1 MRRNAWISALG
12 LTLALWGLPS
22 RAQICND
29 DSLTAAECEKKV
41 SDKFGPKKTANV
53 AAPVKAAEMEEIPP
67 EAAASFAGDRQLEG
81 RAALLAKLFP
91 EISALPGAG
100 AAFDDFLSRL
110 KIGVTTEGLD
120 DEQALAFE
128 LTDFLGLSTEDGY
141 KVRAVA
147 RGAKLFDG
155 LSELLSDDD
164 RKKREKSLGD
174 FDDVEVSFSYTPV
187 NDHFGINLASYQA
200 LTDELYG
207 AVLDR
212 AKTMNS
218 EMDTET
224 RKANDVFAQVGT
236 EVKRAHPDA
245 FDTGTGEFKGSF
257 NLITEKTLR
266 DRYRNAVEQAATIG
280 EKRQS
285 LIVKTLGDSKFFR
298 VADLVANQP
307 QIVASATRTVRNEL
321 VGPEMSTFKFSYEAG
336 FVNVNS
342 LRRSVAGC
350 KGELLDCYTAYLTPE
365 RLANA
370 ARNQR
375 LTASID
381 WSRVEDFHLLVD
393 GAQVDADRV
402 DRLTG
407 SLTFGRNLR
416 YDEAGKVL
424 AHVDLEASYE
434 DWSDDADHQNR
445 AFAKLT
451 FSQKV
456 SDDISATVGVV
467 WASKPEFRGE
477 VDKDISARVGL
488 TYRFVDK
495 NGKKL

>member
-1 MRRNAWISALG
+1 M
-12 LTLALWGLPS
+12 
-22 RAQICND
+22 
-29 DSLTAAECEKKV
+29 
-41 SDKFGPKKTANV
+41 
-53 AAPVKAAEMEEIPP
+53 AAPAKAAADSGPT
-67 EAAASFAGDRQLEG
+67 ADQVADLKLARQSEG
-81 RAALLAKLFP
+81 QAVLLAKLFP

-141 KVRAVA
+141 KVRTVA
-147 RGAKLFDG
+147 RAAKLFDD
-155 LSELLSDDD
+155 LSKKLSDEN
-164 RKKREKSLGD
+164 RQKREKSLGD
-174 FDDVEVSFSYTPV
+174 FDDLEVAFSYSPMT
-187 NDHFGINLASYQA
+187 DHLGINLASYQS
-200 LTDELYG
+200 LTDDLFG

-212 AKTMNS
+212 AEAMNS
-218 EMDTET
+218 EMAAER
-224 RKANDVFAQVGT
+224 RKADLLFADVGT
-236 EVKRAHPDA
+236 EVEKARQRGELDDSHFNGD
-245 FDTGTGEFKGSF
+245 GEFIGTFGDIPDKALG
-257 NLITEKTLR
+257 LR
-266 DRYRNAVEQAATIG
+266 FRDAVEQAATIG

-307 QIVASATRTVRNEL
+307 QIVVSATRTVRNEL

-495 NGKKL
+495 NGKEL